1 MTFKPAL
8 VALDIDGTIVSVD
21 GDLPDEVRDAVRR
34 VVAAGV
40 PVVLTTGRAWAGT
53 QIIFDAL
60 GLPPGPSVC
69 ANGAMIVNYPPVE
82 VVHEIRFDPAD
93 SISRVARLAPNAAI
107 AVTDGMLWR
116 VSKPFPDG
124 ELNGEFVVES
134 VEELAS
140 RPVSRI
146 VVHDPETDDDVFNEM
161 VEALGLREVSYYMG
175 WSSWV
180 DIVPK
185 DVDKA
190 RGLERVCGQLGVAAA
205 DVLVLGDGYND
216 IEMIRW
222 AGRGVAMGDA
232 PHGVRT
238 AADHVTGD
246 FGSGGAVQELERWFP
261 AEIKAG

>member
-8 VALDIDGTIVSVD
+8 VALDIDGTIVSA
-21 GDLPDEVRDAVRR
+21 GGELPGEVRDAVRR

-53 QIIFDAL
+53 QVVFDAL

-69 ANGAMIVNYPPVE
+69 ANGAMIVNYPPID

-93 SISRVARLAPNAAI
+93 SINRVARLAPNAAI
-107 AVTDGMLWR
+107 AVTDGMKWR

-124 ELNGEFVVES
+124 ELKGEIIVES
-134 VEELAS
+134 LGELAS

-146 VVHDPETDDDVFNEM
+146 VVRDPESDDDVFNEM
-161 VEALGLREVSYYMG
+161 VEALGLREVSYYIG

-180 DIVPK
+180 DIVPEG
-185 DVDKA
+185 VDKA
-190 RGLERVCGQLGVAAA
+190 RGLEQVCGQFGVTAA

-232 PHGVRT
+232 PHDVRA

-246 FGSGGAVQELERWFP
+246 FGSGGAIQELARWFP
-261 AEIKAG
+261 AESKAG

>member
-1 MTFKPAL
+1 MTFTPAL
-8 VALDIDGTIVSVD
+8 VALDIDGTIVSPD
-21 GDLPDEVRDAVRR
+21 GVLPDDVRDAVRC
-34 VVAAGV
+34 VVDAGV
-40 PVVLTTGRAWAGT
+40 PVVLSTGRAWAGT
-53 QIIFDAL
+53 QLIFDAL

-69 ANGAMIVNYPPVE
+69 ANGAMIVNYPPVD

-93 SISRVARLAPNAAI
+93 SIARVTAMAPNAAI

-116 VSKPFPDG
+116 GSKPFPDG
-124 ELNGEFVVES
+124 ELNGEFIVEDI
-134 VEELAS
+134 EELAS

-146 VVHDPETDDDVFNEM
+146 VVRDPESDDDAFNEM
-161 VEALGLREVSYYMG
+161 VEALGLREVSYYIG

-180 DIVPK
+180 DIVPEG
-185 DVDKA
+185 VDKA
-190 RGLERVCGQLGVAAA
+190 QGLERVCGEFGVAAS

-232 PHGVRT
+232 PDQVKT

-246 FGSGGAVQELERWFP
+246 FTSGGAIQELRRWFP
-261 AEIKAG
+261 